1 MSSRDAISPRGSSP
15 SSRAALDARPL
26 PRPQIL
32 LVDDDEGLL
41 DTLGAFLRL
50 TGYSVVT
57 VRTYDLAVEHLRSY
71 RPDILITDLQLG
83 DADGWHLAY
92 EARRDQPLLSVVV
105 VTAWLYL
112 SDLAPGGPGIPVFI
126 KPFDPEELLRYLQ
139 SIC

>member
-71 RPDILITDLQLG
+71 SPTSSSPISNWETPMGGTWRT
-83 DADGWHLAY
+83 
-92 EARRDQPLLSVVV
+92 RREEISPYCPWLS
-105 VTAWLYL
+105 
-112 SDLAPGGPGIPVFI
+112 
-126 KPFDPEELLRYLQ
+126 
-139 SIC
+139 